1 MFNYDSAQLTDF
13 LHTLKKEVNGDLRT
27 DVYGRTLYSTDAS
40 IYQVMPLAVFIPQ
53 TVEEVQTA
61 VTLAAQY
68 AIPLLPRAGGSSLAG
83 QAVNSA
89 LVLDFSRH
97 LDAIMELNAEERWVR
112 VQPGVVL
119 DELNLHLKPYGLQFG
134 PDPASSNRACLG
146 GIVSNNSTG
155 AHSIL
160 YGMTADHLLAANV
173 LLNDGSSAHLAA
185 WDEGEV
191 RQKMSGNGRLPE
203 ITRTLHTLIQ
213 DPANQEIMRTHTPRH
228 WRRCGG
234 YNLDRLLPGAAT
246 YHQPLPPGFNLAALF
261 CGAEGTLGV
270 LTELKLNLVPR
281 PKQTAIAV
289 LPFATLRE
297 ALTAVPALLETNPAA
312 IELLDNRQLQLCRQH
327 PGLSR
332 QLASFIE
339 GDPFCLLIIEFS
351 GSSEAELQA
360 RLDELALF
368 VKRQGV
374 AATAVTPLL
383 HSPQQ
388 ANVWAVRKGGLGLL
402 MSQRGDTK
410 PIPFI
415 EDTAVPVEHLA
426 DYVDQLTAFCADLGT
441 ELSAYAHASAGCLH
455 IRPLINSKKAEEVA
469 KMPLIAQFAVELLRG
484 YGGAWSSEHGD
495 GRSRSWLNEAFF
507 GPALY
512 DLYRQVKQIF
522 DPHNLFNP
530 GNVVNAP
537 PMTDNLRLGP
547 AYQVIPL
554 TTHLDFRADGGF
566 HRAVEM
572 CNGAAVCRKRTTGAM
587 CPSFM
592 ATRDEEDSTRGRA
605 NALRAALSGVLPP
618 EELTSPRMYE
628 VMALC
633 VACKACRAECPSAV
647 DMAKIK
653 TEFLAHYYA
662 AHRRPRRDYLFAHI
676 HTVSRLSS
684 SWRAPLVN
692 RVLGN
697 GLVRQGMERWLG
709 IAAARPL
716 PPFARRPFS
725 TWFKQ
730 YTPVDGRAVV
740 LFVDTLSGYSY
751 PHVPIAAAELLA
763 AAGCHV
769 ILPGVLDSGR
779 PAFSKG
785 MVDMARHTAV
795 TILNTL
801 APFAAQGLPILF
813 LEPGDLSMLLDDY
826 AALLPDDERLPTI
839 AAHCQSVEQFIVQL
853 ADAGELNLTFTEAAR
868 QVILHGHCH
877 QKAIT
882 GTAVTRRFLSLPP
895 GYTVT
900 ELDTSCCGMAGSF
913 GYEAEHVD
921 ISWQM
926 AERRLLPAARTADPE
941 TLIVATGVSCRQQIQ
956 QGSGRVALHPAEVLR
971 GALGDWENRGLG
983 D

>member
-1 MFNYDSAQLTDF
+1 MFNYDSAQLNDF
-13 LHTLKKEVNGDLRT
+13 LQTLQKEVKGHLRT
-27 DVYGRTLYSTDAS
+27 DNYGRTLYSTDAS

-68 AIPLLPRAGGSSLAG
+68 QIPLLPRAGGSSLAG

-97 LDAIMELNAEERWVR
+97 LDAILEVNAAERWVR

-119 DELNLHLKPYGLQFG
+119 DELNLHLQPYGLQFG
-134 PDPASSNRACLG
+134 PDPASSSRACLG

-173 LLNDGSSAHLAA
+173 LLNDGSSAYLAD

-191 RQKMSGNGRLPE
+191 RQRMSGNGRLAE
-203 ITRTLHTLIQ
+203 IATALHTLIQ
-213 DPANQEIMRTHTPRH
+213 DPTNQGIVRAHTPRH

-234 YNLDRLLPGAAT
+234 YNLDRLIPGTAT

-281 PKQTAIAV
+281 PKQTAVAV
-289 LPFATLRE
+289 LSFATMRE
-297 ALTAVPALLETNPAA
+297 ALTAVPTLLESNPAA

-332 QLASFIE
+332 QLASFIT
-339 GDPFCLLIIEFS
+339 GDPFCLLIMELN
-351 GSSEAELQA
+351 GESETELRA
-360 RLDELALF
+360 RLDGLARF
-368 VKRQGV
+368 VKQQGV
-374 AATAVTPLL
+374 AATAVIPLL
-383 HSPQQ
+383 HPQQQ

-426 DYVDQLTAFCADLGT
+426 DYVDKLTAFCADLGT

-455 IRPLINSKKAEEVA
+455 IRPLINTKMAAEVA
-469 KMPLIAQFAVELLRG
+469 KMPQIAQFAVELLRG
-484 YGGAWSSEHGD
+484 YDGAWSSEHGD
-495 GRSRSWLNEAFF
+495 GRCRSWLNEAFF
-507 GPALY
+507 GPELY
-512 DLYRQVKQIF
+512 SLYRQVKQIF

-530 GNVVNAP
+530 GNIVNAP
-537 PMTDNLRLGP
+537 PMTENLRLGP
-547 AYQVIPL
+547 TYEVIPL
-554 TTHLDFRADGGF
+554 TTHLDFRTDGGF

-605 NALRAALSGVLPP
+605 NALRAALSGLLPP

-628 VMALC
+628 VMELC
-633 VACKACRAECPSAV
+633 VSCKACRAECPSAV

-662 AHRRPRRDYLFAHI
+662 VHRRPRRDYLFAHV
-676 HTVSRLSS
+676 HTLGRLSGG
-684 SWRAPLVN
+684 WRAPLVN
-692 RVLGN
+692 GLLRN
-697 GLVRQGMERWLG
+697 GLIRRGMERWLR
-709 IAAARPL
+709 IASARPL
-716 PPFARRPFS
+716 PPFARHPFP

-730 YTPVDGRAVV
+730 HAPGNGRPVV
-740 LFVDTLSGYSY
+740 LFVDTLSGYNY
-751 PHVPIAAAELLA
+751 PHVSIAATELLT
-763 AAGCHV
+763 AAGCRV
-769 ILPGVLDSGR
+769 IVPGVLDSGR

-785 MVDMARHTAV
+785 MVDVARNTAV
-795 TILNTL
+795 TVLNIL

-826 AALLPDDERLPTI
+826 AALLPDDERLPAV
-839 AAHCQSVEQFIVQL
+839 AAHCRSLEQFIVEL
-853 ADAGELNLTFTEAAR
+853 ADAGELNLTFTEETR
-868 QVILHGHCH
+868 PVILHGHCH

-895 GYTVT
+895 GYAIT

-913 GYEAEHVD
+913 GYEAEHVG

-926 AERRLLPAARTADPE
+926 AERRLLPAARAAVPE
-941 TLIVATGVSCRQQIQ
+941 TLIVATGVSCRQQIW
-956 QGSGRVALHPAEVLR
+956 QGSGRMALHPAEVLR
-971 GALGDWENRGLG
+971 GALRDWAVM
-983 D
+983 